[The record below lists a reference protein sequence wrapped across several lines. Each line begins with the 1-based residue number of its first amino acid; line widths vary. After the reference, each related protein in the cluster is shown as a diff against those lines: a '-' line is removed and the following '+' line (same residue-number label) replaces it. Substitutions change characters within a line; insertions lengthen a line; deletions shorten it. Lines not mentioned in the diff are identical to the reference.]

1 MKLEIIDYGN
11 NGEGIAKL
19 DGKVYFVPGTLVGE
33 IVDAEVTKTKSNFCF
48 CRVNSIEKTSTD
60 RVQPICKYFGK
71 CGGCNLMH
79 INEKAQSEIKTRVT
93 QNTINKISKLD
104 IRLDNL
110 VTAKTLNYRNK
121 MVFAFNEN
129 CDLCMHDID
138 NKLMPIN
145 YCYLEEEGIEKVT
158 NIVQKFVKNEHL
170 MGYSNFT
177 KKGLLRYLVIRKL
190 NEKFLITLVA
200 TKANIP
206 NINSL
211 VKMLKNEGLTFGLFV
226 NLNTQNNSLILTHEF
241 TKIFGIDYIDSEYVT
256 LSGKSIKYT
265 ISPESFLQVNNEIK
279 ELIYRRVEQEL
290 KDSKTIIDAY
300 SGAGLMTAIASSIAD
315 QAVGIE
321 IVKSASLDADRL
333 KMQNNIKN
341 MQNINADCAVGLNKV
356 PKNLINKGL
365 SIILDPPRKGADQT
379 VLNKVLD
386 MKADK
391 IVYIS
396 CNPAT
401 LARDLITLN
410 NAYDVVSITPYD
422 MFSNTAEVECFTI
435 LKRKGKVDEI

>member
-1 MKLEIIDYGN
+1 M
-11 NGEGIAKL
+11 
-19 DGKVYFVPGTLVGE
+19 
-33 IVDAEVTKTKSNFCF
+33 
-48 CRVNSIEKTSTD
+48 
-60 RVQPICKYFGK
+60 
-71 CGGCNLMH
+71 
-79 INEKAQSEIKTRVT
+79 
-93 QNTINKISKLD
+93 
-104 IRLDNL
+104 
-110 VTAKTLNYRNK
+110 
-121 MVFAFNEN
+121 
-129 CDLCMHDID
+129 
-138 NKLMPIN
+138 
-145 YCYLEEEGIEKVT
+145 
-158 NIVQKFVKNEHL
+158 
-170 MGYSNFT
+170 
-177 KKGLLRYLVIRKL
+177 
-190 NEKFLITLVA
+190 
-200 TKANIP
+200 
-206 NINSL
+206 
-211 VKMLKNEGLTFGLFV
+211 
-226 NLNTQNNSLILTHEF
+226 THEF

-300 SGAGLMTAIASSIAD
+300 SGAGLMTAIASSISD
-315 QAVGIE
+315 HAVGIE

-333 KMQNNIKN
+333 KKQNNIKN
-341 MQNINADCAVGLNKV
+341 MQNINADCVVGLDKV

-386 MKADK
+386 MKAEK

>member
-1 MKLEIIDYGN
+1 M
-11 NGEGIAKL
+11 
-19 DGKVYFVPGTLVGE
+19 
-33 IVDAEVTKTKSNFCF
+33 
-48 CRVNSIEKTSTD
+48 
-60 RVQPICKYFGK
+60 
-71 CGGCNLMH
+71 
-79 INEKAQSEIKTRVT
+79 
-93 QNTINKISKLD
+93 
-104 IRLDNL
+104 
-110 VTAKTLNYRNK
+110 
-121 MVFAFNEN
+121 
-129 CDLCMHDID
+129 
-138 NKLMPIN
+138 
-145 YCYLEEEGIEKVT
+145 
-158 NIVQKFVKNEHL
+158 
-170 MGYSNFT
+170 
-177 KKGLLRYLVIRKL
+177 
-190 NEKFLITLVA
+190 
-200 TKANIP
+200 
-206 NINSL
+206 
-211 VKMLKNEGLTFGLFV
+211 
-226 NLNTQNNSLILTHEF
+226 THEF

-290 KDSKTIIDAY
+290 KGSKTIIDAY
-300 SGAGLMTAIASSIAD
+300 SGAGLMTAIAASVAD

-341 MQNINADCAVGLNKV
+341 MQNINSDCVVGLDKV
-356 PKNLINKGL
+356 PKSLINKGL
-365 SIILDPPRKGADQT
+365 SIILDPPRKGADQA

-386 MKADK
+386 MKPDK